1 MCVCVETLRPSMC
14 EENNLIEISLYEERQ
29 IMYFYDRLTLTDNYS
44 EYIKTPD
51 SLLVLSVLD

>member
-1 MCVCVETLRPSMC
+1 MC